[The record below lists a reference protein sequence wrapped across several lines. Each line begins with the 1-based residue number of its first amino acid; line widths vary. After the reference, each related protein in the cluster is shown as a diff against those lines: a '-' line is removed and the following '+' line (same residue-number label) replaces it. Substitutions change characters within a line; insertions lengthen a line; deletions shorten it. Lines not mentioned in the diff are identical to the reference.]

1 MNEQLTDFI
10 QLCLT
15 DGTISE
21 KEKKV
26 IYKKA
31 KEFGVDKDECEILI
45 DSYTFQANKTSKTN
59 ESFTSKPVRKFVL
72 KKVNTIPPAQL
83 NQEKELYKKIDIL
96 TEEEKKITIDYNK
109 FLNKLSSINDNIK
122 PIKASLK
129 VEFENLKKEVDN
141 GTKNLNKNYIN
152 NINQEVLRK
161 FGKTE
166 MILSKS
172 EKISLSNLTPN
183 KKKDYILKN
192 VKWNSADLL
201 RKLRKRR
208 NFWFVMTALVCVSSS
223 FIWNIYVMILGC
235 VCFGIGYFKNEKIK
249 KNTMNFTNDDI
260 ELIIDEVNKSLKNT
274 YEQLELKKKMIKNY
288 SALFNYDWTLP
299 PKK

>member
-10 QLCLT
+10 QVCLT

-45 DSYTFQANKTSKTN
+45 DSYTFKVNKTSKN
-59 ESFTSKPVRKFVL
+59 NKSITSKPVRKFVL
-72 KKVNTIPPAQL
+72 KKVNKIAPAQL
-83 NQEKELYKKIDIL
+83 NQEKELNKKIDIL

-109 FLNKLSSINDNIK
+109 SLNQLSSINDNIK

-129 VEFENLKKEVDN
+129 VDFENLKKDVDN
-141 GTKNLNKNYIN
+141 GTKNLNNNYIN

-192 VKWNSADLL
+192 VKWDSADFL
-201 RKLRKRR
+201 RKLKRRR

-223 FIWNIYVMILGC
+223 FIMNIYVLILGMC
-235 VCFGIGYFKNEKIK
+235 LLYNWI
-249 KNTMNFTNDDI
+249 
-260 ELIIDEVNKSLKNT
+260 
-274 YEQLELKKKMIKNY
+274 
-288 SALFNYDWTLP
+288 FNS
-299 PKK
+299 